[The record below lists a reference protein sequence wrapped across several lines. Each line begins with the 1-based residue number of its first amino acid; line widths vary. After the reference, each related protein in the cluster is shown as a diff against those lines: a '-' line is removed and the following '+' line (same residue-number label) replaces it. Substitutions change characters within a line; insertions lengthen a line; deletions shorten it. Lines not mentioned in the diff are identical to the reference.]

1 MSLLN
6 PELLEVALSP
16 LIEKVVEEK
25 LEAFK
30 KDFIENLAISKE
42 AEKPIPVKDMSVIL
56 GISVSHLYKKCK
68 SKEMPHKMKFG
79 RLYFYLSEIKT
90 WMNE

>member
-6 PELLEVALSP
+6 PELLEVALRP
-16 LIEKVVEEK
+16 LLEKIVQEQ
-25 LEAFK
+25 LEPRLAEIIK
-30 KDFIENLAISKE
+30 QQSISAEN
-42 AEKPIPVKDMSVIL
+42 EKPIPVKEMAAIL

-68 SKEMPHKMKFG
+68 NKEMPHKLRFG

-90 WMNE
+90 WMDE